1 MNVNRLLGI
10 LAILLLTAANALYAQ
25 KPVKVK
31 GVQGRW
37 QVSDD
42 ITLKQAED
50 RAFMEAKKAALQ
62 KAGVMENVWS
72 VFGQIT
78 QEDGQELHEA
88 YSQMNVLAI
97 GGMVNV
103 TNKKVEEV
111 WDTDT
116 RSLYKVVTIDAE
128 VRKEDKSDSS
138 YALEV
143 KGVETLYREGDVFH
157 CKLTIHGTDSYLKF
171 FWFDSNGGAL
181 LYPNS
186 YEPNTLLKAGKEYAI
201 PFSNA
206 VDYRM
211 EKQHGKESEKIN
223 MMMVATK
230 EDIPFTK
237 EVTYQNVLEWV
248 YSIPAVQR
256 CAFYDM
262 VLIK

>member
-10 LAILLLTAANALYAQ
+10 LAILLLTAASALYAQ

-42 ITLKQAED
+42 ITLKQAEE

-97 GGMVNV
+97 GGMGNV

-143 KGVETLYREGDVFH
+143 KGVETLYRVGDEVH
-157 CKLTIHGTDSYLKF
+157 CSSY
-171 FWFDSNGGAL
+171 N
-181 LYPNS
+181 NS
-186 YEPNTLLKAGKEYAI
+186 KSSFI
-201 PFSNA
+201 FSLSF
-206 VDYRM
+206 RM
-211 EKQHGKESEKIN
+211 NIYFQS
-223 MMMVATK
+223 
-230 EDIPFTK
+230 F
-237 EVTYQNVLEWV
+237 
-248 YSIPAVQR
+248 SIY
-256 CAFYDM
+256 F
-262 VLIK
+262 

>member
-10 LAILLLTAANALYAQ
+10 LAILLLTTANALYAQ

-42 ITLKQAED
+42 ITLKQAEE

-171 FWFDSNGGAL
+171 FWFDSNGGL
-181 LYPNS
+181 CFILTVMNR
-186 YEPNTLLKAGKEYAI
+186 I
-201 PFSNA
+201 
-206 VDYRM
+206 
-211 EKQHGKESEKIN
+211 H
-223 MMMVATK
+223 
-230 EDIPFTK
+230 
-237 EVTYQNVLEWV
+237 
-248 YSIPAVQR
+248 
-256 CAFYDM
+256 C
-262 VLIK
+262 